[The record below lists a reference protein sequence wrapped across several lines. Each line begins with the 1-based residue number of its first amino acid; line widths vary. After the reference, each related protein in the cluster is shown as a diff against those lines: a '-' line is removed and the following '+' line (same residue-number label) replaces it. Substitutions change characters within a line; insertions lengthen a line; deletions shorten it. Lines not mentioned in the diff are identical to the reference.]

1 MANPWFRFKQFT
13 VHHDQ
18 CAMKVTTDACLFG
31 AWVASKM
38 AGNPATRNVLDIGTG
53 TGLLSLML
61 AQQLPGTHFDAV
73 ELDAGAAAQAKANVE
88 QSPFATQ
95 IQVIPQ
101 DVLLF
106 EATHHYDLIIS
117 NPPFHE
123 RQLPSPHG
131 EKNKAHHD
139 ATLTLNDLA
148 RACSKMLSPNGQV
161 ALLLPYYR
169 KDEALKLLQEHGLH
183 PAIVCDVKQSTSH
196 SFFRTMILSGT
207 AHVAQVK
214 QEIIVI
220 KNEDQEYTPEFVTLL
235 KDYYLIF

>member
-13 VHHDQ
+13 VHHDR

-38 AGNPATRNVLDIGTG
+38 ANNSATSNVLDIGTG

-61 AQQLPGTHFDAV
+61 AQQLPGSSIDAI
-73 ELDAGAAAQAKANVE
+73 ELDAGAAAQAEANVQ

-101 DVLLF
+101 DVLRF
-106 EATHHYDLIIS
+106 EATYRYDLIIS

-123 RQLPSPHG
+123 RQLASPHG
-131 EKNKAHHD
+131 HKNKAHHD
-139 ATLTLNDLA
+139 ASLTLNDLA

-183 PAIVCDVKQSTSH
+183 PAIVCYVKQSAAH
-196 SFFRTMILSGT
+196 SFFRTMILTGT
-207 AHVAQVK
+207 APVPQVK
-214 QEIIVI
+214 QEIIAI